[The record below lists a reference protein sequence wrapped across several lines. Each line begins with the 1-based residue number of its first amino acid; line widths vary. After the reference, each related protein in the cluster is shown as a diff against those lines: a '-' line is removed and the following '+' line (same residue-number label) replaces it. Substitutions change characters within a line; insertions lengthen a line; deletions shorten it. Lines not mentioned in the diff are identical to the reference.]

1 MNLLFASLSDM
12 HLGEE
17 DSLLTNL
24 ALGRAEPRPGS
35 PSPCLSAL
43 VNYLHAVKR
52 WLNEGK
58 PIPFLVL
65 NGDILELALADYPTA
80 IPTFRVFLSE
90 ISRRRICD
98 RIVFIP
104 GNHDHAL
111 WSLIRDSRFLG
122 SLQQE
127 EERDRKS
134 PEVKHVTEISTPA
147 ESSLLDTIS
156 SNLSLKAEPVPL
168 FVANPAFRLQSWQK
182 QEFLFHHGHLMEH
195 TYTMLSLLRDRIMSD
210 LPFEELKKKPLR
222 DDLKH
227 LEADNWPWIDF
238 IWSGFARAGRVG
250 QTVEALYELM
260 SRPEGVKKLVDRLS
274 SLLRTELNL
283 PGIPEAFEDDVLRF
297 MFQKALEW
305 GGAGSRERAE
315 PQRSP
320 FNEDIQAMLSRFVTH
335 YLQAELALEGLRP
348 AENRTCFVFGH
359 THKPFLDTLREES
372 FGRLSVVNSGGW
384 IVESEE
390 YRPIYGP
397 GLVLGTN
404 SGDLAMVHYR
414 LDTEPGSEVRESGS
428 WDATLKKLQEHEDL
442 ERAVAEAVRVRR
454 GYIKQRNEKTAKLL
468 KNLEK

>member
-1 MNLLFASLSDM
+1 MNLLFVSLSDM

-24 ALGRAEPRPGS
+24 ALDRPEIRPGS
-35 PSPCLSAL
+35 PSPCLKAL

-52 WLNEGK
+52 WLNEGR

-65 NGDILELALADYPTA
+65 NGDILELALADYPEA

-90 ISRRRICD
+90 IALRRICD

-127 EERDRKS
+127 GRDRPS
-134 PEVKHVTEISTPA
+134 PEVKHVTELSTPA
-147 ESSLLDTIS
+147 ESALLDSIAT
-156 SNLSLKAEPVPL
+156 NLPLKADSVPL

-195 TYTMLSLLRDRIMSD
+195 TYTMLSLLQDRIMSD
-210 LPFEELKKKPLR
+210 LPLEELKRKPLR
-222 DDLKH
+222 EDLTD
-227 LEADNWPWIDF
+227 LEVENWAWIDF

-260 SRPEGVKKLVDRLS
+260 SRPEGVKKLVERLS
-274 SLLRTELNL
+274 NLLRTELNL
-283 PGIPEAFEDDVLRF
+283 PGIPESFEDDVLRF

-305 GGAGSRERAE
+305 GGMGSKERAE

-320 FNEDIQAMLSRFVTH
+320 FNEDIQAMLSRFADH
-335 YLQAELALEGLRP
+335 YLQNELASEGLRP
-348 AENRTCFVFGH
+348 AENRTSFVFGH
-359 THKPFLDTLREES
+359 THKPFLDTLRGEA
-372 FGRLSVVNSGGW
+372 FGRLSVANSGGW

-404 SGDLAMVHYR
+404 NGDLALVTYR
-414 LDTEPGSEVRESGS
+414 LDSEPGSEVRESGS
-428 WDATLKKLQEHEDL
+428 WDATLKKLQEHQEL
-442 ERAVAEAVRVRR
+442 EHAVAEAVRVRR
-454 GYIKQRNEKTAKLL
+454 EYIKQRTEKTSKIL